1 MDKNLIDFLKN
12 QKLLAIATIDHE
24 NKPWIAN
31 VYYSVDGDLNLFFV
45 SPQDTNHSK
54 HIQNNS
60 RVAFTISWYNKDNLS
75 DRKAVQGRG
84 VCRLLENPK
93 EIVRFLTNHYKYFP
107 SWKDEITYENMLQK
121 IIESRPYIIKPTYM
135 KFWNDELFGE
145 EGTREFNFGGRDE

>member
-1 MDKNLIDFLKN
+1 M
-12 QKLLAIATIDHE
+12 
-24 NKPWIAN
+24 
-31 VYYSVDGDLNLFFV
+31 
-45 SPQDTNHSK
+45 
-54 HIQNNS
+54 
-60 RVAFTISWYNKDNLS
+60 
-75 DRKAVQGRG
+75 
-84 VCRLLENPK
+84 LENPK